1 MQVCEDWFTRM
12 RMLLLRTSAASNSP
26 HLTLHH
32 AFARLADLKAQ
43 LRHLQAAAAVEAAQQ
58 LQEQLQAQRQQAQ
71 LIDAESEAAE
81 QALEPRAHPMSPS
94 PSTSAV
100 TIDSAN
106 IDHLPSSRQS
116 VSSQRQGRPYQPHLQ
131 PDHFKPGSPGAA
143 PSAGQGSPAQ
153 QPQSGASPSAGAV
166 LAPPPAS
173 AALAPTSLFRPD
185 PVKSDRAAPLGLLEI
200 QAEQEAEAARAAETA
215 AARPSHGRGSHQA
228 SAKQA
233 PSPVSDAPAQ
243 RGQSRVLQVIFVLC
257 ALSEQYCRLE
267 GLLSTLMSCEKL
279 IEGAHAKRSQHDV
292 ESSPLTVLFL
302 QPHSVVTRGIKLS
315 PIWFLAVY
323 PDACCKRPHQYL
335 D

>member
-1 MQVCEDWFTRM
+1 M

-71 LIDAESEAAE
+71 LLNAETEAAE
-81 QALEPRAHPMSPS
+81 QALEPQAHPTSPS
-94 PSTSAV
+94 LPTSAV
-100 TIDSAN
+100 TIDSVST
-106 IDHLPSSRQS
+106 HLPSTSQS
-116 VSSQRQGRPYQPHLQ
+116 VSSQRQGRPYQAHLQ
-131 PDHFKPGSPGAA
+131 HDQFKPGSSGPG

-153 QPQSGASPSAGAV
+153 QPQSAASPSAGSV

-185 PVKSDRAAPLGLLEI
+185 PVKSDRPAPLGLLEI
-200 QAEQEAEAARAAETA
+200 QAEQEAETARAAEAA
-215 AARPSHGRGSHQA
+215 AARPSHGRGSHRA

-243 RGQSRVLQVIFVLC
+243 RGQSRVLQVSHVICHVT
-257 ALSEQYCRLE
+257 AV
-267 GLLSTLMSCEKL
+267 LLSAVRKVCGQHLS
-279 IEGAHAKRSQHDV
+279 HVRS
-292 ESSPLTVLFL
+292 SLRALL
-302 QPHSVVTRGIKLS
+302 QIATMG
-315 PIWFLAVY
+315 
-323 PDACCKRPHQYL
+323 
-335 D
+335 

>member
-1 MQVCEDWFTRM
+1 M

-71 LIDAESEAAE
+71 LFNSETEADE
-81 QALEPRAHPMSPS
+81 QALEPQAHPTSPS
-94 PSTSAV
+94 LSTSAV
-100 TIDSAN
+100 TVDSASA
-106 IDHLPSSRQS
+106 DHLPSTSQS

-131 PDHFKPGSPGAA
+131 PDQFKPGSPGPA

-153 QPQSGASPSAGAV
+153 QPQSAASPSPSAGAV
-166 LAPPPAS
+166 LALPPVS

-185 PVKSDRAAPLGLLEI
+185 PVKSDRPAPLGLLEI
-200 QAEQEAEAARAAETA
+200 QAEQEAEAARAAEAA
-215 AARPSHGRGSHQA
+215 AARPSHGRGSHRA

-243 RGQSRVLQVIFVLC
+243 RGQSRVLQVSHVLPVM
-257 ALSEQYCRLE
+257 SELYCRLMS
-267 GLLSTLMSCEKL
+267 GRLTANTYVMSVGRRQHSCKLLCGVLSFHCVDIAT
-279 IEGAHAKRSQHDV
+279 
-292 ESSPLTVLFL
+292 SSP
-302 QPHSVVTRGIKLS
+302 
-315 PIWFLAVY
+315 
-323 PDACCKRPHQYL
+323 CE
-335 D
+335 